1 MTIKKSQNPFETMA
15 VERGLTVSPEKD
27 MYSYRDRYAE
37 IVFRP
42 LYVRPQPTSP
52 HSTDNFKTN
61 LLSIFT
67 RPSADVGFAYCG
79 HISHIYNFIGHDML
93 CEKIRSSINSIG
105 KPIIKEIVSQSPDLT
120 SIRVE
125 MTIQNQIKTA
135 QAGDIFPTI
144 VVMNNY
150 NGKQAASISFGLQ
163 SDMVSFA
170 FNLGSMHQ
178 IHTEYASS
186 RIAADVQSYLQTFS
200 EDIGAMVEFSFNA
213 QLTETQMLATLDLIE
228 ETGKRRRENVS
239 AILQD
244 IQKEIS
250 PGSANPLPSAWHLF
264 LAITRYSTLESN
276 LNAKRILENVA
287 ESVLVVPEKMF
298 NVLKKLQG

>member
-1 MTIKKSQNPFETMA
+1 MIRKSQNPFETMA
-15 VERGLTVSPEKD
+15 AERGLTVSPESD
-27 MYSYRDRYAE
+27 IYSYRDRYAE

-42 LYVRPQPTSP
+42 LYVRPTQGATA

-67 RPSADVGFAYCG
+67 RPNENVGFTYCG
-79 HISHIYNFIGHDML
+79 HISHIYNFIGHDLL
-93 CEKIRSSINSIG
+93 CEKIRSSINSVG
-105 KPIIKEIVSQSPDLT
+105 KPIIKEITTLSPDLT

-125 MTIQNQIKTA
+125 MTIQNEIKTA

-150 NGKQAASISFGLQ
+150 NGKKAASISFGLQ
-163 SDMVSFA
+163 SDIVSFA
-170 FNLGSMHQ
+170 FNLGSINQ
-178 IHTEYASS
+178 IHTEYASG
-186 RIAADVQSYLQTFS
+186 RIAADVQSYLTAFT
-200 EDIGAMVEFSFNA
+200 EGIGTMVENSFNA
-213 QLTETQMLATLDLIE
+213 KLTEAQMFAVLDFIE
-228 ETGKRRRENVS
+228 DTGKRRRENVS
-239 AILQD
+239 GILQD
-244 IQKEIS
+244 LQKDIT

-276 LNAKRILENVA
+276 LNAKRILENIA

>member
-1 MTIKKSQNPFETMA
+1 MIKKSQNPFETMA
-15 VERGLTVSPEKD
+15 AERGLSVSPEKD
-27 MYSYRDRYAE
+27 IYSYRDRYGE

-42 LYVRPQPTSP
+42 LYVPPAQGSTP
-52 HSTDNFKTN
+52 HSTDSFKTN

-67 RPSADVGFAYCG
+67 RPNENVGYSYCG
-79 HISHIYNFIGHDML
+79 HISHIYNFIGHDIL
-93 CEKIRSSINSIG
+93 CEKIRGSINTVG
-105 KPIIKEIVSQSPDLT
+105 KPIIKETVIQSPDLT
-120 SIRVE
+120 SLRVE
-125 MTIQNQIKTA
+125 MTIQNQIKTP

-150 NGKQAASISFGLQ
+150 NGKKAASISFGLQ

-170 FNLGSMHQ
+170 FDLGSINQ
-178 IHTEYASS
+178 IHTEYANS
-186 RIAADVQSYLQTFS
+186 RMAADVQSYLTSFA
-200 EDIGAMVEFSFNA
+200 EDIGTMVEYSFNA

-228 ETGKRRRENVS
+228 DTGKRRREGVS

-244 IQKEIS
+244 LQKELTPS
-250 PGSANPLPSAWHLF
+250 TEKPLPSAWHLF
-264 LAITRYSTLESN
+264 LAITRYSTMESN